1 MKRLQK
7 PAKSRGRTIVTEAV
21 LLLLGEEGASGG
33 VEEGGGGGRRGD
45 WVGGGIGGRG
55 VPRLT
60 VRPSDAERKVDGG

>member
-7 PAKSRGRTIVTEAV
+7 PAVTGKNHRDGGGAIVARRGR
-21 LLLLGEEGASGG
+21 SKRRCGG
-33 VEEGGGGGRRGD
+33 GGGGGRRGD